1 MVTSSGYELSQKGR
15 GPLNYRW
22 GKEFGRLGG
31 AATPPH
37 RKESDEVVTSWVRC
51 SRYVLL
57 EGGHAGEV
65 ACLGWPGNIL
75 VSFVPSKGISSA
87 LSG

>member
-1 MVTSSGYELSQKGR
+1 MVTSSGNELSQKGS

-37 RKESDEVVTSWVRC
+37 RKESGEVVTSWVRC

-75 VSFVPSKGISSA
+75 VSFVPSMVISSA